1 MPVKDFPKK
10 ITSFFKEILADTS
23 TLILQKKLASY
34 DVGLYLKLANCLV
47 CLVICLWKCFV
58 K

>member
-1 MPVKDFPKK
+1 MKK
-10 ITSFFKEILADTS
+10 SCEECQLKIFKEILADTS
-23 TLILQKKLASY
+23 TLILQKKLGSY
-34 DVGLYLKLANCLV
+34 DVGLYLKLANCPV

>member
-10 ITSFFKEILADTS
+10 IISFFKEILADTS
-23 TLILQKKLASY
+23 TLILQKKLGSY

-47 CLVICLWKCFV
+47 CLVICL
-58 K
+58 